1 MLVLASLAA
10 TWSGGQWL
18 THLVVGG
25 ELLPG
30 HLEVVVFGG
39 LVHYLLVLV
48 AR

>member
-10 TWSGGQWL
+10 TLSGGQWL

-25 ELLPG
+25 ELLSR
-30 HLEVVVFGG
+30 HLEMVVLCR

-48 AR
+48 TR